1 VIDTSQLVQRRC
13 DQLGH
18 IIFFWRSH
26 SKSML
31 LLPTQNHGVSVSP
44 VEHVATCP
52 IEFPSWHVCITS
64 PIFSYILGRVRMAIF
79 EGMLLLSGS
88 TTKVA
93 RLFDQQ
99 RMLETFLTLH

>member
-1 VIDTSQLVQRRC
+1 
-13 DQLGH
+13 
-18 IIFFWRSH
+18 
-26 SKSML
+26 
-31 LLPTQNHGVSVSP
+31 
-44 VEHVATCP
+44 
-52 IEFPSWHVCITS
+52 
-64 PIFSYILGRVRMAIF
+64 MAIF